1 MLRWAL
7 LLGASLLPLLGQDP
21 TLADLND
28 LNDLKS
34 VLDQPVQV
42 ASKRVQRLKEAP
54 ADITVLRSQD
64 LQDLGYRTLG
74 EALGG
79 VLGFRSNQD
88 RAYTGLAVRGLYVLG
103 DQNTRVL
110 ILLDGHALNSAA
122 EVGSSKVGEDFGISL
137 DQVERIEIVRGPASS
152 LYGNNA
158 FMGMVNVVTKDPAPG
173 RFAGEATTTVG
184 SNGLAELAGQVGGAL
199 GSARWQAIVS
209 GMNRTGTG
217 TSYPE
222 LGPGTMPANLD
233 REDRQSAYLKIKGQ
247 DWSAS
252 GYIMDRTQGL
262 ASAPFYSVV
271 GSANN
276 SYENR
281 LMFGEGQYSPTLGG
295 VETLVRVFGDRNEFL
310 STFDYDGVRQ
320 PGTTGAY
327 AESDPNWSVGGELQA
342 RARPFSTLLITL
354 GQEQSWQHYSSVAGM
369 GTDLIYT
376 QVRHQ
381 VGNTYFQAEWTPA
394 DTLSVI
400 AGIQES
406 TWNVTSAQ
414 GYVTGTSMDYGASVL
429 RGTTPRLGLIWQP
442 TSADIFKVLYGGGYR
457 NPTIFERYYTDLSS
471 FAVNPGLE
479 AERITTLQGIWVRV
493 WPTGLQSQ
501 ISASKSTWRN
511 IVQPVD
517 LGGGFQQSQNSL
529 EPLLGT
535 SLEAELQ
542 GHWGGW
548 SLYGQAGF
556 YHWEQAGAQFTN
568 ATGFQGAFRVTRHW
582 GAWTLSSELRQVG
595 SRQGAQETADA
606 PPATVLRCAARW
618 QCAGPTLPGMWA
630 RVTVEDVG
638 QARRVDLVATD
649 YAPITRM
656 AADGRTFYLTLGI
669 PF

>member
-1 MLRWAL
+1 MLRWSL
-7 LLGASLLPLLGQDP
+7 ILGASLLPLLAQDP
-21 TLADLND
+21 SLDD

-34 VLDQPVQV
+34 MLDQPVQV

-79 VLGFRSNQD
+79 VLGFRTNQD

-122 EVGSSKVGEDFGISL
+122 EVGSSKVGEDFGISM

-158 FMGMVNVVTKDPAPG
+158 FMGMVNVVTKDPAPTAL
-173 RFAGEATTTVG
+173 AGEAVTTAG
-184 SNGLAELAGQVGGAL
+184 SNGLAELGGQVGGTL
-199 GSARWQAIVS
+199 GTTRWQVLAS
-209 GMNRTGTG
+209 SMNRTGSET
-217 TSYPE
+217 TYPE
-222 LGPGTMPANLD
+222 LGPATLPADLD
-233 REDRQSAYLKIKGQ
+233 REDRKSAYLKIKGQ

-252 GYIMDRTQGL
+252 GYVTDRTQLL

-271 GSANN
+271 GSPDNL
-276 SYENR
+276 YENR
-281 LMFGEGQYSPTLGG
+281 LMFGEGQYTPTLGG
-295 VETLVRVFGDRNEFL
+295 VETLIRAFGDRNEFI
-310 STFDYDGVRQ
+310 STFDYDGIRQ
-320 PGTTGAY
+320 PGTVGAY
-327 AESDPNWSVGGELQA
+327 AEADPNWSLGGELQA
-342 RARPFSTLLITL
+342 RARPSSSLLLTL
-354 GQEQSWQHYSSVAGM
+354 GREQSWQHYSSVAGM
-369 GTDLIYT
+369 GTDLVYT

-381 VGNTYFQAEWTPA
+381 ISNSYFQGEWTPSE
-394 DTLSVI
+394 TLSVI
-400 AGIQES
+400 AGLQNS
-406 TWNVTSAQ
+406 SWDVTSAQ
-414 GYVTGTSMDYGASVL
+414 GYVPGTLMDYGASTL
-429 RGTTPRLGLIWQP
+429 RGTTPRMGLIWQP

-493 WPTGLQSQ
+493 WSTGLQSQ
-501 ISASKSTWRN
+501 LSASKSTWRN
-511 IVQPVD
+511 IVQPVLLAD
-517 LGGGFQQSQNSL
+517 GMQQSQNSL
-529 EPLLGT
+529 EPLVGT
-535 SLEAELQ
+535 ALEAELQ
-542 GHWGGW
+542 GRWGGW
-548 SLYGQAGF
+548 SLYGQAGL
-556 YHWEQAGAQFTN
+556 YRWEQAGAQFPN
-568 ATGFQGAFRVTRHW
+568 STGFQGAFRLSRHT
-582 GAWTLSSELRQVG
+582 GAWTWSSELRQVG
-595 SRQGAQETADA
+595 SRQGGPGVANA

-618 QCAGPTLPGMWA
+618 QWAGPTLCGLWA
-630 RVTVEDVG
+630 RATLEDVG

-656 AADGRTFYLTLGI
+656 QADGRTLYLTLGI